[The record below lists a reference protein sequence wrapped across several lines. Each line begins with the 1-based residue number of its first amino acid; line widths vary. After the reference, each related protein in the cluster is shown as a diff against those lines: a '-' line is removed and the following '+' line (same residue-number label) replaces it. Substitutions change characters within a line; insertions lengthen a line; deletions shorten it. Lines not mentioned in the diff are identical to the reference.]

1 MIIFLTV
8 SVVLNIILS
17 FKLFLYNMGAR
28 GLVYY
33 IGFNNGSENI
43 PLDEEVEAYTSKAI
57 NEFFRDLLRLE
68 RRWDTC

>member
-1 MIIFLTV
+1 
-8 SVVLNIILS
+8 
-17 FKLFLYNMGAR
+17 MGAR

-68 RRWDTC
+68 RR